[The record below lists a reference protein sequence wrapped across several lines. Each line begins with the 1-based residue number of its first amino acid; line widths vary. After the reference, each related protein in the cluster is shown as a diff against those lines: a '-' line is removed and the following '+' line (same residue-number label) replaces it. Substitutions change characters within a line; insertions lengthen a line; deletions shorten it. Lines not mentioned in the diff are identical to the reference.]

1 MKINEIKALHTVQS
15 SRPAQIKSAQQY
27 HLAFSTLSEKTK
39 QPSVQ
44 FIAAYS
50 YTAPTSSFLS
60 PSTLP
65 ALVYSTTTQNDGLL
79 VRTSSK
85 TIRALA
91 LCLRNHTHCQ
101 FRSLVDIAVVDR
113 LRAPTRFSITY
124 LFLSIPT
131 NQRVLVQLFA
141 SETST
146 IPSLS
151 VPYANGQRYFASA
164 GWLEREA

>member
-1 MKINEIKALHTVQS
+1 MKNNKSKTAYTVHYAHFVQL
-15 SRPAQIKSAQQY
+15 KSVQHY
-27 HLAFSTLSEKTK
+27 CRAFSTSTHKIEQT
-39 QPSVQ
+39 SIQ
-44 FIAAYS
+44 FATVCN
-50 YTAPTSSFLS
+50 YTVSASSFLS

-79 VRTSSK
+79 IRTASK
-85 TIRALA
+85 TVRALA
-91 LCLRNHTHCQ
+91 LCLRNHTHYQ